1 MCLQSLTLYKSNRLQ
16 KSLAAKI
23 LYLYFIYLSL
33 NAPMCTNRLS
43 KKLVMAIM
51 VYGKWTQELG
61 PKLLDRDRG
70 RSHLGPPR
78 SILEPIFKASSG

>member
-1 MCLQSLTLYKSNRLQ
+1 
-16 KSLAAKI
+16 
-23 LYLYFIYLSL
+23 
-33 NAPMCTNRLS
+33 
-43 KKLVMAIM
+43 MAIM

-78 SILEPIFKASSG
+78 SILEPIFKASFGKSDAPEKIFTE